1 MRCSGA
7 DRRKRSLYIVKRAAA
22 ARAGD
27 VFGAG
32 HPHAGRLQDHQLDL
46 RDLLFRKMR
55 RVDPNAVRQPVQKE
69 RPQIGSGFDGDGFDR
84 RIVVAA
90 AHRDGFVGPVEAQ
103 DRGPQFG
110 RGILRQ
116 GFDHPPVGRQLG
128 VNQGSLHPSA
138 AAVSRRRIA
147 LRVFDGEHPAAAG
160 KMIDQKLRHGDLVL
174 GRFGQRNA
182 DRVADTVRQKRSD
195 TDSALDASFD
205 PVSRFGD
212 AQVERIIH
220 PLPLHRFRQKP
231 VGGHHDPRIA
241 RLHRH
246 HDLIERLFAADAQ
259 ELHRRGHHPFGG
271 IAPLVENAL
280 RERTVIHADAD
291 RHAALPASV
300 DEGFELP
307 VR

>member
-1 MRCSGA
+1 MRCSGT
-7 DRRKRSLYIVKRAAA
+7 DRRKRSLYIVKRTAA

-27 VFGAG
+27 VLGAG

-46 RDLLFRKMR
+46 RDLLFRKVR

-138 AAVSRRRIA
+138 AAVSRRRIT
-147 LRVFDGEHPAAAG
+147 LRIFDGE
-160 KMIDQKLRHGDLVL
+160 
-174 GRFGQRNA
+174 
-182 DRVADTVRQKRSD
+182 
-195 TDSALDASFD
+195 
-205 PVSRFGD
+205 
-212 AQVERIIH
+212 
-220 PLPLHRFRQKP
+220 LPL
-231 VGGHHDPRIA
+231 
-241 RLHRH
+241 
-246 HDLIERLFAADAQ
+246 
-259 ELHRRGHHPFGG
+259 RR
-271 IAPLVENAL
+271 AK
-280 RERTVIHADAD
+280 
-291 RHAALPASV
+291 
-300 DEGFELP
+300 
-307 VR
+307 